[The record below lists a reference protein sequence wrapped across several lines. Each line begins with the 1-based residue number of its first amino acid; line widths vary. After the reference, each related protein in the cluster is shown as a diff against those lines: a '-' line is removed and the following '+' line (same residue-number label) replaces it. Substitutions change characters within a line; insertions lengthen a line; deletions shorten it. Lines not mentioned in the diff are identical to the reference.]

1 MNDFAIQG
9 VTILGT
15 EISNHNFFM
24 LYFVLGVLLSLGF
37 FVFVCLSVYYKE
49 CPSVIIWSLLF
60 ILAIAATFLT
70 YKEWKAPPK
79 TIYTISIDDTAS
91 YNEIKNNFYYIH
103 ELPNGLYDV
112 KLTEHNSQNDYK
124 SKKILSQFV
133 PFVSHS

>member
-15 EISNHNFFM
+15 EISNHVFALLPLFI
-24 LYFVLGVLLSLGF
+24 FTFLSLSF
-37 FVFVCLSVYYKE
+37 FVFVCVGISDKE
-49 CPSVIIWSLLF
+49 CSCVVICSLFF

-103 ELPNGLYDV
+103 ELPNGLYEV
-112 KLTEHNSQNDYK
+112 KLTENNSQND
-124 SKKILSQFV
+124 
-133 PFVSHS
+133 

>member
-1 MNDFAIQG
+1 MNDFVIQG

-15 EISNHNFFM
+15 EISNHVFFNVFR
-24 LYFVLGVLLSLGF
+24 FVLCALLSLGF

-60 ILAIAATFLT
+60 ILTIAATFLT

-103 ELPNGLYDV
+103 ELPNGLYEV
-112 KLTEHNSQNDYK
+112 KLKSTNS
-124 SKKILSQFV
+124 
-133 PFVSHS
+133 

>member
-37 FVFVCLSVYYKE
+37 FVFVCIGIFDKE
-49 CPSVIIWSLLF
+49 YIAAVVCSLLF
-60 ILAIAATFLT
+60 MMAIFATFLS
-70 YKEWKAPPK
+70 YKEWKAPPE
-79 TIYTISIDDTAS
+79 TIYTISIDDAAS

-103 ELPNGLYDV
+103 ELPNGLYEV
-112 KLTEHNSQNDYK
+112 KLKSTNS
-124 SKKILSQFV
+124 
-133 PFVSHS
+133 